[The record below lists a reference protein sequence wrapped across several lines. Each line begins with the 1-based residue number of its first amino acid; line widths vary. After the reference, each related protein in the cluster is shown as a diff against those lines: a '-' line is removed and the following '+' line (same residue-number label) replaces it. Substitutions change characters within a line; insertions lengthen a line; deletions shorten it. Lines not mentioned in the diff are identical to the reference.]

1 MAETNTSRAP
11 GRLTLSPAPHFGA
24 PTSTARMTWFVSL
37 SLVPAAVWGVLL
49 FGLPAVRVIGTSI
62 CVAVIAEL
70 ASSALFRRFTLADG
84 SAFLTGLLVG
94 LLMPAAVPLYVPAAA
109 AAFGILVV
117 KESFGGLGRNWMNP
131 ALGGV
136 LFALLSWS
144 GAMTRWAAVGDASVS
159 AAVVPPLEAL
169 RSALSAPGA
178 VGGPLEI
185 LASHGYVFSS
195 LDGRIVSW
203 LNAHILS
210 LLHATLAAGSFDILV
225 GHVPGR
231 IGEVS
236 APLLL
241 LGAAFL
247 LSRRIVRWQVPVAY
261 VATFAFV
268 AWVFGGFAGGQ
279 GWFSGGPL
287 FHILSG
293 SLILGAFFMAGDPV
307 TSPLASTGRWIYGIG
322 LGLLTF
328 LLRFYG
334 SLGDG
339 VAVSIVLGNCAV
351 PLIDRLVQQHAPA
364 RAREGIG

>member
-1 MAETNTSRAP
+1 M
-11 GRLTLSPAPHFGA
+11 
-24 PTSTARMTWFVSL
+24 
-37 SLVPAAVWGVLL
+37 SLVPAAAWGVFL
-49 FGLPAVRVIGTSI
+49 FGLPAAQVIATSI

-70 ASSALFRRFTLADG
+70 GTSALFRKFTLADG
-84 SAFLTGLLVG
+84 SALLTGLLVG
-94 LLMPAAVPLYVPAAA
+94 LFMPAGVPLYVPAAA

-117 KESFGGLGRNWMNP
+117 KQSFGGLGRNWMNP

-136 LFALLSWS
+136 VFALLSWS
-144 GAMTRWAAVGDASVS
+144 GAMTRWAAVGDAPAGAV
-159 AAVVPPLEAL
+159 VVPPLDAL

-178 VGGPLEI
+178 VGRPLEI
-185 LASHGYVFSS
+185 LARHGYVFSI

-210 LLHATLAAGSFDILV
+210 HFHAALAGGSFDILV
-225 GHVPGR
+225 GYVPGR

-247 LSRRIVRWQVPVAY
+247 LWRRIVRWHVPVAY
-261 VATFAFV
+261 IATFALL
-268 AWVFGGFAGGQ
+268 ALIFGGSAGGQ
-279 GWFSGGPL
+279 GWFSGAPL
-287 FHILSG
+287 FHVLSG

-307 TSPLASTGRWIYGIG
+307 TSPLESNGQWIYGIG
-322 LGLLTF
+322 LGALTF

-351 PLIDRLVQQHAPA
+351 PLIDKLVQHAPT
-364 RAREGIG
+364 RARRGIG

>member
-1 MAETNTSRAP
+1 MAEPGTSRAP
-11 GRLTLSPAPHFGA
+11 GRLTVSPAPHLGV
-24 PTSTARMTWFVSL
+24 PTSTARMTWLVSL
-37 SLVPAAVWGVLL
+37 SLVPAAAWGVFL
-49 FGLPAVRVIGTSI
+49 FGLPAAWVIATSI

-70 ASSALFRRFTLADG
+70 GSSALFRKFTLADG
-84 SAFLTGLLVG
+84 SALLTGLLVG
-94 LLMPAAVPLYVPAAA
+94 LLMPAGVPLYVPAAA

-117 KESFGGLGRNWMNP
+117 KQSFGGLGRNWMNP

-136 LFALLSWS
+136 VFALLSWNS
-144 GAMTRWAAVGDASVS
+144 AMTRWAAVGDAPASIV
-159 AAVVPPLEAL
+159 VVPPLDAL
-169 RSALSAPGA
+169 RSVLSAPGA
-178 VGGPLEI
+178 VGRPLEI

-203 LNAHILS
+203 LNTHILS
-210 LLHATLAAGSFDILV
+210 LFHAALAGGSFDILV
-225 GHVPGR
+225 GYVPGR

-247 LSRRIVRWQVPVAY
+247 LWRRIVRWHVPVAY
-261 VATFAFV
+261 IATFAFL
-268 AWVFGGFAGGQ
+268 AWVFGGSAGGQ
-279 GWFSGGPL
+279 GWFSGAPL
-287 FHILSG
+287 FHVLSG

-307 TSPLASTGRWIYGIG
+307 TSPLASNGKWIYGIG

-351 PLIDRLVQQHAPA
+351 PLIDKLVQNAPT
-364 RAREGIG
+364 RARRGIG

>member
-1 MAETNTSRAP
+1 MADTGTSRAP
-11 GRLTLSPAPHFGA
+11 GRLTLSPAPHLGA
-24 PTSTARMTWFVSL
+24 PTSTARMTWLVSL
-37 SLVPAAVWGVLL
+37 SLIPASVWGAFL
-49 FGLPAVRVIGTSI
+49 FGLPAVRVIATSLCAALI
-62 CVAVIAEL
+62 SEL

-94 LLMPAAVPLYVPAAA
+94 LLMPAGVPLYVPAAA

-117 KESFGGLGRNWMNP
+117 KQSFGGLGRNWMNP

-136 LFALLSWS
+136 VFALLSWS
-144 GAMTRWAAVGDASVS
+144 SAMTRWTAVGNASIS
-159 AAVVPPLEAL
+159 AVAMPPLEAL
-169 RSALSAPGA
+169 RSSMTASGATGRPLDILS
-178 VGGPLEI
+178 
-185 LASHGYVFSS
+185 SHGYVFSS

-210 LLHATLAAGSFDILV
+210 PFHAALAGGSFDILV
-225 GHVPGR
+225 GYVPGR

-247 LSRRIVRWQVPVAY
+247 LSRRIVRWQAPVAY
-261 VATFAFV
+261 VATFTLL
-268 AWVFGGFAGGQ
+268 AWVFGGLAGGQ
-279 GWFSGGPL
+279 GWFSGAPL

-293 SLILGAFFMAGDPV
+293 SLILSAFFMAGDPV

-339 VAVSIVLGNCAV
+339 VAVSILLGNCAV
-351 PLIDRLVQQHAPA
+351 PLLDMLLRQRAPA
-364 RAREGIG
+364 RAREGSG

>member
-1 MAETNTSRAP
+1 
-11 GRLTLSPAPHFGA
+11 
-24 PTSTARMTWFVSL
+24 MTWLVSL
-37 SLVPAAVWGVLL
+37 SLVPAAVWGVCL
-49 FGLPAVRVIGTSI
+49 FGLPAVRVIATSI

-70 ASSALFRRFTLADG
+70 VSSALFRRFTLADG
-84 SAFLTGLLVG
+84 SALLTGLFVG
-94 LLMPAAVPLYVPAAA
+94 LLMPAGVPLYVPAAA

-117 KESFGGLGRNWMNP
+117 KQSFGGLGRNWMNP

-136 LFALLSWS
+136 VFALLSWS
-144 GAMTRWAAVGDASVS
+144 SAMTRWAAVGDASVGT
-159 AAVVPPLEAL
+159 AVVPPLEAL

-178 VGGPLEI
+178 VGRPLEI
-185 LASHGYVFSS
+185 LSSHGYVFSS
-195 LDGRIVSW
+195 LDGSIVSW
-203 LNAHILS
+203 LNANILS
-210 LLHATLAAGSFDILV
+210 LFHATLAGGSFDILV
-225 GHVPGR
+225 GYVPGR

-261 VATFAFV
+261 VATFAFL
-268 AWVFGGFAGGQ
+268 AWVFGGFAGGL

-307 TSPLASTGRWIYGIG
+307 TSPLASTGKWMYGIG

-339 VAVSIVLGNCAV
+339 VAASIILGNCMV

>member
-1 MAETNTSRAP
+1 MAETTTTRAP
-11 GRLTLSPAPHFGA
+11 GRLTLSPAPHLGA
-24 PTSTARMTWFVSL
+24 LTSTAKMTWLVSL
-37 SLVPAAVWGVLL
+37 SLVPPVVWGVFL
-49 FGLPAVRVIGTSI
+49 FGLPAVRVVATSI

-70 ASSALFRRFTLADG
+70 SAAALFRRFTLADG
-84 SAFLTGLLVG
+84 SAFLTGLFVG
-94 LLMPAAVPLYVPAAA
+94 LLMPAGVPLYVPAAA

-117 KESFGGLGRNWMNP
+117 KQSFGGLGRNWMNP

-136 LFALLSWS
+136 VFALLSWS
-144 GAMTRWAAVGDASVS
+144 GAMTRWAAVGDASA

-169 RSALSAPGA
+169 RSAFSAPGA
-178 VGGPLEI
+178 VGRPLDI
-185 LASHGYVFSS
+185 LSIHGYVFSS
-195 LDGRIVSW
+195 LDGKIVSW

-210 LLHATLAAGSFDILV
+210 VFHTALAGGSFDILV
-225 GHVPGR
+225 GYVSGR

-261 VATFAFV
+261 VATFALL

-279 GWFSGGPL
+279 GWFSGGPA
-287 FHILSG
+287 FHVLSG

-307 TSPLASTGRWIYGIG
+307 TSPLASIGKWIYGIG

-328 LLRFYG
+328 VLRFYG

-351 PLIDRLVQQHAPA
+351 PLIDRLVQHHPA
-364 RAREGIG
+364 ARTREGIG